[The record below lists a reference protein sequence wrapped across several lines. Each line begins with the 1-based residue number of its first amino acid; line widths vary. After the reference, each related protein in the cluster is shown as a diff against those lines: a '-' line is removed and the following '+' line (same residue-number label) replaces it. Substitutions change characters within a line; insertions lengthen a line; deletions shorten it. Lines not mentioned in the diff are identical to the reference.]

1 MVTVRVRFLS
11 SLQAIAGCAER
22 TLVLEQPAILS
33 TLLDRL
39 ADEYGPTI
47 LGAQAEYQ
55 WRHGSNQVLVTVNE
69 RLVSANERDS
79 PSLELRDRDV
89 VSLMP
94 PLGGG

>member
-22 TLVLEQPAILS
+22 TFVLKQPATLS
-33 TLLDRL
+33 TLLGWL
-39 ADEYGPTI
+39 ADEYGPAI

-69 RLVSANERDS
+69 RLVSADEGNS
-79 PSLELRDRDV
+79 PSLELWDRDV